1 MSQTGNTVSGSFD
14 DDRKQSLAL
23 VEGDDVCAAVFVGPD
38 ATDREVA
45 GLLEDIRAEVSQL
58 TGGDLR

>member
-1 MSQTGNTVSGSFD
+1 MSTGNTVSGSFD

-23 VEGDDVCAAVFVGPD
+23 VEGDDVCAAVFIGPD

-45 GLLEDIRAEVSQL
+45 DLLEDIRAEVSQL